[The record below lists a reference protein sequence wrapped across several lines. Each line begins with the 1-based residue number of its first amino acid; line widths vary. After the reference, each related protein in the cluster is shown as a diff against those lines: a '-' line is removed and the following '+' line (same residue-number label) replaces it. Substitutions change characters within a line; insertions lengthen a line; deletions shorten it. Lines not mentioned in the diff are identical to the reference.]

1 MILPNER
8 VLKMEAVNNFRDYGG
23 WRAGDGAMVAP
34 GRLFRCAHLHRATAA
49 DIDRIAA
56 LGISTVTDLRQP
68 QEQQAQPSAWI
79 SKLQLAVIEEPTSN
93 EDADVDAAHA
103 DEPPH
108 IRALRASDFSIAAMR
123 DFMAGHYAQMPYEP
137 RHIALFRR
145 YFDALAKGEGAML
158 IHCAAGK
165 DRTGI
170 LAWLTHRVLGVHP
183 DDAMADYLLSNSA
196 GNIAER
202 LPHMRLR
209 MEEIYGLAISD
220 EAMITLLSVEPGY
233 IQRCE
238 AALASRSGSVE
249 RYLIDVLGID
259 SMARH
264 RICEAF
270 LI

>member
-1 MILPNER
+1 MIMSTER
-8 VLKMEAVNNFRDYGG
+8 VLKLEAVNNFRDYGG
-23 WRAGDGAMVAP
+23 WRAAEGAVVAA
-34 GRLFRCAHLHRATAA
+34 GRLFRCAHLHRATVA

-56 LGISTVTDLRQP
+56 LEISTVADLRHP
-68 QEQQAQPSAWI
+68 REQQAQPSAWI
-79 SKLQLAVIEEPTSN
+79 GKLPLAVIAEPADDS
-93 EDADVDAAHA
+93 DANAIHA

-108 IRALRASDFSIAAMR
+108 FRALRAGDFSLAAMR
-123 DFMAGHYAQMPYEP
+123 DFLAAHYAEMPYDA

-145 YFDALAKGEGAML
+145 YFNALAKGQGAML

-209 MEEIYGLAISD
+209 MEEIYGRIISD

-238 AALASRSGSVE
+238 AALASRSGAVE

-259 SMARH
+259 STARH

>member
-23 WRAGDGAMVAP
+23 WRAADGAMVAP
-34 GRLFRCAHLHRATAA
+34 GRLFRRAHLYRATAA

-108 IRALRASDFSIAAMR
+108 IRALRASGFSVAAMR
-123 DFMAGHYAQMPYEP
+123 DFLAGHYAEMPYET

-145 YFDALAKGEGAML
+145 YVAALAKGRGAML
-158 IHCAAGK
+158 IRRRKGP
-165 DRTGI
+165 
-170 LAWLTHRVLGVHP
+170 HRDPRHQRRGD
-183 DDAMADYLLSNSA
+183 DDA
-196 GNIAER
+196 AECR
-202 LPHMRLR
+202 
-209 MEEIYGLAISD
+209 A
-220 EAMITLLSVEPGY
+220 
-233 IQRCE
+233 
-238 AALASRSGSVE
+238 
-249 RYLIDVLGID
+249 
-259 SMARH
+259 
-264 RICEAF
+264 
-270 LI
+270 